1 MGTVSSPFAS
11 SDSLTNDATKDH
23 SDGIWNESQAT
34 VLQADSLSLLTP
46 SSRRRHLLM
55 LQHQQR
61 SSMDTEALD
70 VEDEIEE
77 CPPSPIIRLE
87 APTSVYLTPSDPSH
101 LTNGRPRSGL
111 RRRSPGPPHSQPQS
125 QSSSELGLSIGRT
138 DSGRTNT
145 TDLSEASTTEDY
157 VTANTS
163 TGTGTTGT
171 GTSATTGSWSR
182 PGTYPTSSSA
192 APSAPAS
199 TTATAADGSS
209 FESASS
215 IYSLA
220 RSEVSL

>member
-1 MGTVSSPFAS
+1 MTVIILIYIIFHLS
-11 SDSLTNDATKDH
+11 SDSPRLTN
-23 SDGIWNESQAT
+23 SR
-34 VLQADSLSLLTP
+34 SL
-46 SSRRRHLLM
+46 
-55 LQHQQR
+55 
-61 SSMDTEALD
+61 
-70 VEDEIEE
+70 
-77 CPPSPIIRLE
+77 
-87 APTSVYLTPSDPSH
+87 
-101 LTNGRPRSGL
+101 SGL

-125 QSSSELGLSIGRT
+125 QSSSELALSIGRT

-163 TGTGTTGT
+163 TGTATAGT

-182 PGTYPTSSSA
+182 PGAHQLSSGGL
-192 APSAPAS
+192 PSAPAS

-220 RSEVSL
+220 RSEVRVHFYEKDEKFITIVRIFFFLIMKMKVLRILYYIHIHFATYVFHLMMNRPSLKSP